1 MICPLTTRVRIS
13 ILFRNMRVLCL
24 VYGCLL

>member
-13 ILFRNMRVLCL
+13 ILFCYWRMLRLL
-24 VYGCLL
+24 YGCLL